1 MEKLAAFG
9 ICQQHHLYLIF
20 MFRSHLP
27 TCSELAPPATVRC
40 VLHHFSQP
48 AEYHRKALLAFK
60 LKLLDLAHYRQLLR
74 KI

>member
-1 MEKLAAFG
+1 
-9 ICQQHHLYLIF
+9 